1 MLGPTLDI
9 LQFNFSVLEY
19 TLNFVTHGPEKT
31 SRYLCLLFVVF
42 WLSSHEFDDMI
53 LHRHVISQMFLENI
67 DPRFG
72 NGGVTWTSN
81 LIYLCNFHIFYHLI
95 LIYRKNFP
103 MKDVKRYSVS
113 S

>member
-19 TLNFVTHGPEKT
+19 TFNFVTHGPEKM

-53 LHRHVISQMFLENI
+53 LHQHVISQMLLENI

-81 LIYLCNFHIFYHLI
+81 LIYLCNFHIFYHFF
-95 LIYRKNFP
+95 LIYLTEKFP
-103 MKDVKRYSVS
+103 NDFKQM
-113 S
+113 